1 MYIIGR
7 KPVLE
12 ALKAGQPV
20 KKIYLSETV
29 KGKFLLQLNSVAQN
43 KGVPVTKIPQKKLDS
58 MSNGQSTQGVLAIKK
73 GEFNYSSFDE
83 VLSYSKS
90 KPHPLLLLLD
100 SVQDTHNLGAI
111 IRSAEAAGADG
122 IILTTDKS
130 ASVNETVEKTSTGAV
145 SNIKICRVTN
155 LIRTIKELKNEG
167 FWVYGSRIENAE
179 YYHKLDYKNPV
190 ALILGNE
197 EKGIRRLVAENC
209 DFLVKI
215 PMKGKTESLNVSVA
229 AGILLFEIN
238 RRRGTFVDIAK
249 DTNSLRDS

>member
-1 MYIIGR
+1 MHIIGR

-29 KGKFLLQLNSVAQN
+29 KGKFLQQLNDIAGN
-43 KGVPVTKIPQKKLDS
+43 KKIPVTKIPQKKLDS
-58 MSNGQSTQGVLAIKK
+58 MAGGQNTQGVLAVKR

-83 VLSYSKS
+83 ILSYSKS
-90 KPHPLLLLLD
+90 QTYPLLLLLD

-111 IRSAEAAGADG
+111 IRSAEAAGVDG

-130 ASVNETVEKTSTGAV
+130 ASVNETVEKTSAGAV
-145 SNIKICRVTN
+145 SNIKICQITN
-155 LIRTIKELKNEG
+155 LTRTIKELKEEG
-167 FWVYGSRIENAE
+167 YWIYGSCLEGAQD
-179 YYHKLDYKNPV
+179 HTKLDYRNPV

-238 RRRGTFVDIAK
+238 RQRENF
-249 DTNSLRDS
+249 

>member
-1 MYIIGR
+1 MQIIGR

-12 ALKAGQPV
+12 ALKADKPV

-29 KGKFLLQLNSVAQN
+29 KGKFLLQLNSLANN
-43 KGVPVTKIPQKKLDS
+43 KDVPIDKVPQKKLDS
-58 MSNGQSTQGVLAIKK
+58 MAKGQNTQGVLAVKK

-83 VLSYSKS
+83 ILGHSKS
-90 KPHPLLLLLD
+90 QTYPLLLLLD
-100 SVQDTHNLGAI
+100 SVQDPHNLGAI
-111 IRSAEAAGADG
+111 IRSAEAAGVDG

-130 ASVNETVEKTSTGAV
+130 ASVNETVEKTSAGAV

-155 LIRTIKELKNEG
+155 LNRTIQELKDEG
-167 FWVYGSRIENAE
+167 YWIYGSQLEGAQQ
-179 YYHKLDYKNPV
+179 HTKLDYKNPI

-238 RRRGTFVDIAK
+238 RQRET
-249 DTNSLRDS
+249 L